1 MTNQRTDQPARLM
14 LLETTTLGVKS
25 ASAIAPLGGGLA
37 LVVDDDEGI
46 FLADAAGGATLLRG
60 RDDAKGLGDLEGLC
74 VSDDG
79 STAYAVS
86 EKKGQVFALAV
97 ERNGTAV
104 SLGEPE
110 LLGRVERPGDDKKR
124 GWEGAAYLPAE
135 ALPGQ
140 GACLALVHED
150 KPMALGIFTL
160 PALDEVAL
168 IPLEGRFA
176 EWMGDASD
184 VTVCPVTGN
193 LFLLSDQSRRIV
205 EARLGPG
212 GSLDPLGMFDLDL
225 SPDEKPEGI
234 AFESDTRLV
243 VVTDDASRLLRF
255 SVAR

>member
-1 MTNQRTDQPARLM
+1 MNQRRDDRSARLK
-14 LLETTTLGVKS
+14 LLESTTLGVKS

-74 VSDDG
+74 LSDDG
-79 STAYAVS
+79 STAFAVS

-97 ERNGTAV
+97 ERGGKTA

-124 GWEGAAYLPAE
+124 GWEGAAYLPTG

-184 VTVCPVTGN
+184 VTVCPATGN

-212 GSLDPLGMFDLDL
+212 PTLDPLGMFDLDL